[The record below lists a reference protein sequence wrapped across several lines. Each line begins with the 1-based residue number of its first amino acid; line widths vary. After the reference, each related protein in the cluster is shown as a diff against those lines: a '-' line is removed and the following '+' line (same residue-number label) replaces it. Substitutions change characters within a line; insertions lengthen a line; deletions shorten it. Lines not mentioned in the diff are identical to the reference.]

1 MAKAAQIVTKDSLQR
16 MLTDAEDP
24 KRAQIIGRALVVLF
38 ERQTASEKAAATTD
52 ENNNIGFAGC
62 DAKSG
67 TLTAKYFLKHKTLA
81 DWQIEKWM
89 KLSSSGYFRI
99 CKYAKQLNEA
109 AIIKAA
115 KAEQQQLP
123 L

>member
-1 MAKAAQIVTKDSLQR
+1 MAKAAQIVTKDSLQE
-16 MLTDAEDP
+16 MLTDADDAR
-24 KRAQIIGRALVVLF
+24 RALIIGRALVVLF
-38 ERQTASEKAAATTD
+38 QHQTESEKAANTTD
-52 ENNNIGFAGC
+52 NNNNIGFAGC
-62 DAKSG
+62 DARSG
-67 TLTAKYFLKHKTLA
+67 CMTAKYFLKHKTLL

-89 KLSSSGYFRI
+89 KLGANGYSRI

-115 KAEQQQLP
+115 KVQQQQLP